1 MRCMAR
7 ILFVTGSAGGVGIGN
22 LQHWIALR
30 KSNDGS
36 RIVLNSSLMRSV
48 TMAPPR
54 DDLYN
59 VLFANRPDAIPD
71 ENNITV
77 QGILEKTQ
85 TAAAAESMEARRET
99 RIWR

>member
-1 MRCMAR
+1 
-7 ILFVTGSAGGVGIGN
+7 
-22 LQHWIALR
+22 
-30 KSNDGS
+30 
-36 RIVLNSSLMRSV
+36 
-48 TMAPPR
+48 MAPPR